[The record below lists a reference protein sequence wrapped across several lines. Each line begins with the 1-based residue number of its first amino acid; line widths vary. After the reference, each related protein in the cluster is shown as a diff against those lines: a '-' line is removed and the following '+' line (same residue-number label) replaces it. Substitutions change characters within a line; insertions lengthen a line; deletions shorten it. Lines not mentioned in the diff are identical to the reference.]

1 MTALLT
7 GAPRWRPGRDRR
19 AVFHP
24 PPALRTSDDVAHE
37 PDSRHVVVVG
47 GGIAGLTA
55 ALGLAER
62 GIRVTVLER
71 EDRLGGRVRSWPV
84 TLGDGSASQM
94 SRGFHAFFRQYY
106 NLRAVLRRAD
116 PALDRLRALDDYPL
130 VRRGGAADSFARI
143 PRTPPVNLAAFVA
156 RSPSFDL
163 RGLASVD
170 VEAALGLLDV
180 DFPATFHDLDGVSAA
195 DVLDRLR
202 FPEAARHLALEVFAR
217 SFFADPRE
225 FSGAELVAMFHMYF
239 VGSAEGLL
247 FDVPHDD
254 YDSTLW
260 APLGRHLAGLG
271 VEVHVGRSVTGV
283 TDGADGGLVVSHRP
297 AEPNDGAARL
307 DDAGVAGSPNDA
319 PRASDI
325 VADAVVLALDPIG
338 LRSVVASSPA
348 LGGPSPDGAD
358 WRRRVA
364 GIRSA
369 PAFAVWRLWLSG
381 TVEPHRPPFLGTSGY
396 GPVDNVSVLERFE
409 DHAARW
415 SAEHG
420 GSVVELHAYAVP
432 DGTDEAELKESMR
445 AELHRLYP
453 ETAALSVVDEVWL
466 VERDCVLVGLE
477 PWRSRP
483 GVETPDPRVALA
495 GDSVRCDLPVAL
507 MERAA
512 TTGWQAADQLLTGWG
527 LPGHGVWSVPMRS
540 RLGTVP
546 RLARRGIRAYRSAA
560 LRRSS

>member
-1 MTALLT
+1 MITRPA
-7 GAPRWRPGRDRR
+7 RWRPGRDRQ

-24 PPALRTSDDVAHE
+24 PPVPQAANGTPAQ
-37 PDSRHVVVVG
+37 PGSRHVVVVG

-71 EDRLGGRVRSWPV
+71 EERLGGRVRSWPV
-84 TLGDGSASQM
+84 TLADGSASRM

-106 NLRAVLRRAD
+106 NLRAVLRRTD
-116 PALDRLRALDDYPL
+116 PTLDGLRALEDYPL
-130 VRRGGAADSFARI
+130 VRRGGAADSFASI
-143 PRTPPVNLAAFVA
+143 PRTPPFNLAAFVA

-163 RGLASVD
+163 AGLAGVD
-170 VEAALGLLDV
+170 VDAALGLLDV
-180 DFPATFHDLDGVSAA
+180 DFPATFGDLDGVSAA
-195 DVLDRLR
+195 EVLDRLR

-217 SFFADPRE
+217 SFFADPRD

-247 FDVPHDD
+247 FDVPRDD
-254 YDSTLW
+254 YDAVLW
-260 APLGRHLAGLG
+260 APLGRHLTGLG
-271 VEVHVGRSVTGV
+271 VEVRTACEVTGLGEGSERRLRV
-283 TDGADGGLVVSHRP
+283 WTRP
-297 AEPNDGAARL
+297 ATAGPGTAPGLGDDPGATGTTSVPEPL
-307 DDAGVAGSPNDA
+307 D
-319 PRASDI
+319 
-325 VADAVVLALDPIG
+325 ADAVVLALDPVG
-338 LRSVVASSPA
+338 LRRVVAGSPD
-348 LGGPSPDGAD
+348 LGGADEAGAD
-358 WRRRVA
+358 WRDRVA

-369 PAFAVWRLWLSG
+369 PPFAVWRLWLSG
-381 TVEPHRPPFLGTSGY
+381 RVRPDRAPFLGTSGY
-396 GPVDNVSVLERFE
+396 GPLDNVSVLERFE

-432 DGTDEAELKESMR
+432 DGTGEADLRASML

-453 ETAALSVVDEVWL
+453 ETAGLSVVDEVWL

-483 GVETPDPRVALA
+483 GVETPDPRVVLA
-495 GDSVRCDLPVAL
+495 GDAVRCDLPVAL

-512 TTGWQAADQLLTGWG
+512 TTGWQAADRLLTGWG
-527 LPGHGVWSVPMRS
+527 LLGHGVWSVPMRS
-540 RLGTVP
+540 RLGSAP
-546 RLARRGIRAYRSAA
+546 RMARRGIRAYRGA
-560 LRRSS
+560 RRG